1 MVCNDAEVIHPPL
14 CKYIVVSGFCPWHHH
29 NINKNIKFSKIKEE
43 TNMVVM
49 ARIDQRLI
57 HGLVVNQWAPA
68 LQVKRF
74 MVVDDLLCNNEE
86 IKASMRM
93 AKPAGTGV
101 SVIST
106 ETAINNFKAG
116 KYDGQRV
123 LILVKEPETLIKLA
137 EGGVEIPKVDLGIM
151 FNEDGR
157 TPVTRFIALD
167 DKEKADLATIKG
179 MGIPVVIQY
188 VPTDAEEVYEG

>member
-1 MVCNDAEVIHPPL
+1 
-14 CKYIVVSGFCPWHHH
+14 
-29 NINKNIKFSKIKEE
+29 
-43 TNMVVM
+43 MVVL

-74 MVVDDLLCNNEE
+74 MVVDDVLCNNED

-106 ETAINNFKAG
+106 ETAIANFNAG
-116 KYDGQRV
+116 KYDGQNV
-123 LILVKEPETLIKLA
+123 LVLVKEPETLIKLI
-137 EGGVEIPKVDLGIM
+137 EGGVEIPKVDLGIL

-157 TPVTRFIALD
+157 TPVTKFVALD
-167 DKEKADLATIKG
+167 EKEKADLETIRSKG
-179 MGIPVVIQY
+179 VPIVIQY
-188 VPTDAEEVYEG
+188 VPTDAEQPY

>member
-1 MVCNDAEVIHPPL
+1 M
-14 CKYIVVSGFCPWHHH
+14 IVL
-29 NINKNIKFSKIKEE
+29 
-43 TNMVVM
+43 

-57 HGLVVNQWAPA
+57 HGLVVNQWAQT

-74 MVVDDLLCNNEE
+74 MVVDDVLCNNDD

-106 ETAINNFKAG
+106 ETAIKNFKAG

-123 LILVKEPETLIKLA
+123 LVLVKEPETLIKLL

-157 TPVTRFIALD
+157 EAVTKFIALNE
-167 DKEKADLATIKG
+167 KEKADLETIKSK
-179 MGIPVVIQY
+179 GIPVVIQY
-188 VPTDAEEVYEG
+188 VPTDAEETY

>member
-1 MVCNDAEVIHPPL
+1 
-14 CKYIVVSGFCPWHHH
+14 
-29 NINKNIKFSKIKEE
+29 
-43 TNMVVM
+43 MVVL

-74 MVVDDLLCNNEE
+74 MVVDDVLCNNDD

-106 ETAINNFKAG
+106 ETAITNFKAG
-116 KYDGQRV
+116 KYDGQKV
-123 LILVKEPETLIKLA
+123 LVLVKEPETLIKLM

-157 TPVTRFIALD
+157 EAVTKFIALN
-167 DKEKADLATIKG
+167 DKERADLQTIKDKG
-179 MGIPVVIQY
+179 VPEVIQY
-188 VPTDAEEVYEG
+188 VPTDAEEAY

>member
-1 MVCNDAEVIHPPL
+1 
-14 CKYIVVSGFCPWHHH
+14 
-29 NINKNIKFSKIKEE
+29 
-43 TNMVVM
+43 MVVL
-49 ARIDQRLI
+49 ARIDQRLV

-74 MVVDDLLCNNEE
+74 MVVDDVLCNNDD

-106 ETAINNFKAG
+106 ETAITNFKAG

-123 LILVKEPETLIKLA
+123 LVLVKEPETLIKLM

-157 TPVTRFIALD
+157 EAVTKFIALN
-167 DKEKADLATIKG
+167 DKERADLQTIKDK
-179 MGIPVVIQY
+179 GIPVVIQY
-188 VPTDAEEVYEG
+188 VPTDAEEAY

>member
-1 MVCNDAEVIHPPL
+1 MLVL
-14 CKYIVVSGFCPWHHH
+14 
-29 NINKNIKFSKIKEE
+29 
-43 TNMVVM
+43 

-74 MVVDDLLCNNEE
+74 MVVDDVLCNNDD

-106 ETAINNFKAG
+106 ETAITNFKAG

-123 LILVKEPETLIKLA
+123 LVLVKEPETLIKLM

-157 TPVTRFIALD
+157 EAVTKFIALN
-167 DKEKADLATIKG
+167 DKERADLQTIKDKG
-179 MGIPVVIQY
+179 VPVVIQY
-188 VPTDAEEVYEG
+188 VPTDAEEAY

>member
-1 MVCNDAEVIHPPL
+1 
-14 CKYIVVSGFCPWHHH
+14 
-29 NINKNIKFSKIKEE
+29 
-43 TNMVVM
+43 MVVL

-74 MVVDDLLCNNEE
+74 MVVDDVLCNNDD

-106 ETAINNFKAG
+106 ETAITNFKAG

-123 LILVKEPETLIKLA
+123 LVLVKEPETLIKWM

-157 TPVTRFIALD
+157 EAVTKFIALN
-167 DKEKADLATIKG
+167 DKERADLQTIKDKG
-179 MGIPVVIQY
+179 VPVVIQY
-188 VPTDAEEVYEG
+188 VPTDAEEAY

>member
-1 MVCNDAEVIHPPL
+1 
-14 CKYIVVSGFCPWHHH
+14 
-29 NINKNIKFSKIKEE
+29 
-43 TNMVVM
+43 MVVL

-74 MVVDDLLCNNEE
+74 MVVDDVLCNNDD
-86 IKASMRM
+86 IKASMGM

-106 ETAINNFKAG
+106 ETAITNFKAG

-123 LILVKEPETLIKLA
+123 LVLVKEPETLIKLM

-157 TPVTRFIALD
+157 EAVTKFIALN
-167 DKEKADLATIKG
+167 DKERADLQTIKDKG
-179 MGIPVVIQY
+179 VPVVIQY
-188 VPTDAEEVYEG
+188 VPTDAEEAY

>member
-1 MVCNDAEVIHPPL
+1 
-14 CKYIVVSGFCPWHHH
+14 
-29 NINKNIKFSKIKEE
+29 
-43 TNMVVM
+43 MVVL

-74 MVVDDLLCNNEE
+74 MVVDDVLCNNDD

-106 ETAINNFKAG
+106 ETAITNFKAG

-123 LILVKEPETLIKLA
+123 LVLVKEPETLIKLM
-137 EGGVEIPKVDLGIM
+137 EGGVELPKVDLGIM

-157 TPVTRFIALD
+157 EAVTKFIALN
-167 DKEKADLATIKG
+167 DKERADLQTIKDKG
-179 MGIPVVIQY
+179 VPVVIQY
-188 VPTDAEEVYEG
+188 VPTDAEEAY

>member
-1 MVCNDAEVIHPPL
+1 
-14 CKYIVVSGFCPWHHH
+14 
-29 NINKNIKFSKIKEE
+29 
-43 TNMVVM
+43 MVVL

-74 MVVDDLLCNNEE
+74 MVVDDVLCNNDD

-93 AKPAGTGV
+93 AKPVGTGV

-106 ETAINNFKAG
+106 ETAITNFKAG

-123 LILVKEPETLIKLA
+123 LVLVKEPETLIKLM

-157 TPVTRFIALD
+157 EAVTKFIALN
-167 DKEKADLATIKG
+167 DKERADLQTIKDKG
-179 MGIPVVIQY
+179 VPVVIQY
-188 VPTDAEEVYEG
+188 VPTDAEEAY

>member
-1 MVCNDAEVIHPPL
+1 
-14 CKYIVVSGFCPWHHH
+14 
-29 NINKNIKFSKIKEE
+29 
-43 TNMVVM
+43 MVVL

-74 MVVDDLLCNNEE
+74 MVVDDVLCNNDD

-106 ETAINNFKAG
+106 ETAITNFKAG

-123 LILVKEPETLIKLA
+123 LVLVKEPETLIKLM

-157 TPVTRFIALD
+157 EAVKKFIALN
-167 DKEKADLATIKG
+167 DKERADLQTIKDKG
-179 MGIPVVIQY
+179 VPVVIQY
-188 VPTDAEEVYEG
+188 VPTDAEEAY

>member
-1 MVCNDAEVIHPPL
+1 
-14 CKYIVVSGFCPWHHH
+14 
-29 NINKNIKFSKIKEE
+29 
-43 TNMVVM
+43 MVVL

-74 MVVDDLLCNNEE
+74 MVVDDVLCNNDD

-106 ETAINNFKAG
+106 ETAITNFKAG

-123 LILVKEPETLIKLA
+123 LVLVKEPETLIKLM

-157 TPVTRFIALD
+157 EAVTKFIALN
-167 DKEKADLATIKG
+167 DKERADLQTIKDKG
-179 MGIPVVIQY
+179 VPVAIQY
-188 VPTDAEEVYEG
+188 VPTDAEEAY

>member
-1 MVCNDAEVIHPPL
+1 
-14 CKYIVVSGFCPWHHH
+14 
-29 NINKNIKFSKIKEE
+29 
-43 TNMVVM
+43 MVVL

-74 MVVDDLLCNNEE
+74 MVVDDVLCNNDD

-106 ETAINNFKAG
+106 ETAITNFKAG
-116 KYDGQRV
+116 KYREFWF
-123 LILVKEPETLIKLA
+123 L
-137 EGGVEIPKVDLGIM
+137 
-151 FNEDGR
+151 
-157 TPVTRFIALD
+157 
-167 DKEKADLATIKG
+167 
-179 MGIPVVIQY
+179 
-188 VPTDAEEVYEG
+188 

>member
-1 MVCNDAEVIHPPL
+1 
-14 CKYIVVSGFCPWHHH
+14 
-29 NINKNIKFSKIKEE
+29 
-43 TNMVVM
+43 MVVL

-74 MVVDDLLCNNEE
+74 MVVDDVLCNNDD

-106 ETAINNFKAG
+106 ETAITNFKAG
-116 KYDGQRV
+116 KSDGQRV
-123 LILVKEPETLIKLA
+123 LILVKEPETLIKLM

-157 TPVTRFIALD
+157 EAVTKFIALN
-167 DKEKADLATIKG
+167 DKERADLQTIKDKG
-179 MGIPVVIQY
+179 VPIVIQY
-188 VPTDAEEVYEG
+188 VPTDVEEAY

>member
-1 MVCNDAEVIHPPL
+1 
-14 CKYIVVSGFCPWHHH
+14 
-29 NINKNIKFSKIKEE
+29 
-43 TNMVVM
+43 MVVL

-74 MVVDDLLCNNEE
+74 MVVDDVLCNNDD

-106 ETAINNFKAG
+106 ETAIINFKAG

-123 LILVKEPETLIKLA
+123 LVLVKEPETLIKLM
-137 EGGVEIPKVDLGIM
+137 EGGVEILKVDLGIM

-157 TPVTRFIALD
+157 EAVTKFIALN
-167 DKEKADLATIKG
+167 DKERADLQTIKDKG
-179 MGIPVVIQY
+179 VPVVIQY
-188 VPTDAEEVYEG
+188 VPTDAEEAY

>member
-1 MVCNDAEVIHPPL
+1 
-14 CKYIVVSGFCPWHHH
+14 
-29 NINKNIKFSKIKEE
+29 
-43 TNMVVM
+43 MVVL

-74 MVVDDLLCNNEE
+74 MVVDDVLCNNDD

-106 ETAINNFKAG
+106 ETAITNFKAG

-123 LILVKEPETLIKLA
+123 LVLVKEPETLIKLM

-157 TPVTRFIALD
+157 EAVTKFIALN
-167 DKEKADLATIKG
+167 DKERADLQIIKDK
-179 MGIPVVIQY
+179 GIPVVIQY
-188 VPTDAEEVYEG
+188 VPTDAEEAY

>member
-1 MVCNDAEVIHPPL
+1 MEVL
-14 CKYIVVSGFCPWHHH
+14 
-29 NINKNIKFSKIKEE
+29 
-43 TNMVVM
+43 

-74 MVVDDLLCNNEE
+74 MVVDDVLCNNDD

-106 ETAINNFKAG
+106 ETAITNFKAG

-123 LILVKEPETLIKLA
+123 LVLVKEPETLIKLM

-157 TPVTRFIALD
+157 EAVTKFIALN
-167 DKEKADLATIKG
+167 DKERADLQTIKDKG
-179 MGIPVVIQY
+179 VPVVIQY
-188 VPTDAEEVYEG
+188 VPTDAEEAY

>member
-1 MVCNDAEVIHPPL
+1 
-14 CKYIVVSGFCPWHHH
+14 
-29 NINKNIKFSKIKEE
+29 
-43 TNMVVM
+43 MVVL

-74 MVVDDLLCNNEE
+74 MVVDDVLCNNDD

-93 AKPAGTGV
+93 AKPTGTGV

-106 ETAINNFKAG
+106 ETAITNFKAG

-123 LILVKEPETLIKLA
+123 LVLVKEPETLIKLM

-157 TPVTRFIALD
+157 EAVTKFIALN
-167 DKEKADLATIKG
+167 DKERADLQTIKDTG
-179 MGIPVVIQY
+179 VPVVIQY
-188 VPTDAEEVYEG
+188 VPTDAEEAY

>member
-1 MVCNDAEVIHPPL
+1 
-14 CKYIVVSGFCPWHHH
+14 
-29 NINKNIKFSKIKEE
+29 
-43 TNMVVM
+43 MVVL

-74 MVVDDLLCNNEE
+74 MVVDDVLCNNDD

-106 ETAINNFKAG
+106 ETAITNFKAG

-123 LILVKEPETLIKLA
+123 LVLVKEPETLIKLM
-137 EGGVEIPKVDLGIM
+137 EGGVEILKVDLGIM

-157 TPVTRFIALD
+157 EAVTKFIALN
-167 DKEKADLATIKG
+167 DKERADLQTIKDKG
-179 MGIPVVIQY
+179 VPVVIQY
-188 VPTDAEEVYEG
+188 VPTDAEEAY

>member
-1 MVCNDAEVIHPPL
+1 MLVL
-14 CKYIVVSGFCPWHHH
+14 
-29 NINKNIKFSKIKEE
+29 
-43 TNMVVM
+43 

-74 MVVDDLLCNNEE
+74 MVIDDILCNNED

-106 ETAINNFKAG
+106 ETAITNFKVG

-123 LILVKEPETLIKLA
+123 LILVKEPETLIKLI
-137 EGGVEIPKVDLGIM
+137 EGGVEIPKVDLGII

-157 TPVTRFIALD
+157 EAVTKFIALYE
-167 DKEKADLATIKG
+167 KEKADLDTIKG
-179 MGIPVVIQY
+179 KGVPIVIQY
-188 VPTDAEEVYEG
+188 VPTDAEEAY